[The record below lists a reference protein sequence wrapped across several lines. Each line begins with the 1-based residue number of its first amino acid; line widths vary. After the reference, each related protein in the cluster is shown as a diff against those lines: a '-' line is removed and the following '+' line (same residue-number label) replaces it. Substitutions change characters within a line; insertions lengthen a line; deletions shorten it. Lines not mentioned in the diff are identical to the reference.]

1 MSKSDRD
8 RKSVAFAAHFLSSD
22 STFVDIYQEQKKTKT
37 TLTDLLFFGQ
47 TTACFLVLW
56 QMLRWETSIATDLE
70 MCVNKELSAFV
81 FSSCGAGL

>member
-22 STFVDIYQEQKKTKT
+22 STFVDIYQEQKKT

-47 TTACFLVLW
+47 TTACFLVLR